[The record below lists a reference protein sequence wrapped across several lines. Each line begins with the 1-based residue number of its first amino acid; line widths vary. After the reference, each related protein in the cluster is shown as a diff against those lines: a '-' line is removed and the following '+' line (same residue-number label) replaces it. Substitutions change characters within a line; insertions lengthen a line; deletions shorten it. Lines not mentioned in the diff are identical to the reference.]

1 MKHKYALPLA
11 AFLGLGTAPS
21 IDAAKDAFNYFRGS
35 SKGIE
40 RVVQNSSGN
49 ELEKLLG
56 GVAYGQSDGIDKKA
70 QMDYNEIA
78 RKAGRI
84 LKPDSYKDVLDILQP
99 YEEDPKNQSDLF
111 FNNLGVAYSLARE
124 PKKAESA
131 LIKAIQFNPNEEAQ
145 RFNLAYLYLTQF
157 SEPQYKKIA
166 EEHLIYILKNINP
179 SSTPARVYLNR
190 IKTGKI

>member
-1 MKHKYALPLA
+1 MILA
-11 AFLGLGTAPS
+11 QNNSPS
-21 IDAAKDAFNYFRGS
+21 
-35 SKGIE
+35 
-40 RVVQNSSGN
+40 
-49 ELEKLLG
+49 
-56 GVAYGQSDGIDKKA
+56 QSIDKKA
-70 QMDYNEIA
+70 QVDYNEIA

-84 LKPDSYKDVLDILQP
+84 LKPDSYKDVLAILQP

-111 FNNLGVAYSLARE
+111 FNNLGVAYSYSRE

-131 LIKAIQFNPNEEAQ
+131 LIKAIKFNPNEEAQ

-166 EEHLIYILKNINP
+166 EEHLTYILQHINP

-190 IKTGKI
+190 IKIGMI